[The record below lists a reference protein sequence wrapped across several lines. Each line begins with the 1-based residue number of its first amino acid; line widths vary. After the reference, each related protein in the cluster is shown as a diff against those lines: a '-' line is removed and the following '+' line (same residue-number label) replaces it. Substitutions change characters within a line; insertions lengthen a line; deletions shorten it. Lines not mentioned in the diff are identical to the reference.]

1 VDFAAQTFQIR
12 RCQMLPIWAN
22 KGLRTFAC
30 VCNALHCFGDD
41 GANSSRASL
50 WHFHFPGKRFTG
62 VVRLAPCLVID
73 AINKLQTRR

>member
-1 VDFAAQTFQIR
+1 
-12 RCQMLPIWAN
+12 MLPIWA